1 MADDVGK
8 QITDLKTD
16 LSTTLGN
23 IKNDVTSKLDSLNNS
38 VTALS
43 KDVTDIKA
51 KIPTQAP
58 SSGSW
63 AKLLKTENRI
73 QAGLSLLFL
82 VLGFI
87 SLLLSCW
94 VLGAATILL
103 VDIALVLLILELA
116 LRKGMNT
123 RWLFEPAH
131 RKAFMVILPC
141 LLLALMTAFGSLYI
155 HTGDVVDGAKGTNGS
170 TVQSAFDA
178 FYFSAVTILTLGGD
192 YKYPQTVTRCLVLWE
207 LASGLLMLMLIIP
220 VWSSRIALFGEEQ

>member
-1 MADDVGK
+1 MADDIGK
-8 QITDLKTD
+8 QLTDLKTD
-16 LSTTLGN
+16 LSTGLGN
-23 IKNDVTSKLDSLNNS
+23 IKSEFTNKLDSLKDS
-38 VTALS
+38 VAAIS
-43 KDVTDIKA
+43 KDLTELKS
-51 KIPTQAP
+51 KMPSQSP

-63 AKLLKTENRI
+63 AKLLQKENRI

-82 VLGFI
+82 ALGLM
-87 SLLLSCW
+87 SLLLCLW
-94 VLGAATILL
+94 WLGAATIVL

-131 RKAFMVILPC
+131 RKAFMVILPS
-141 LLLALMTAFGSLYI
+141 LLLALMTAFGSLYSQ
-155 HTGDVVDGAKGTNGS
+155 TGDVVDGTKNV
-170 TVQSAFDA
+170 TVQNAFDA

-192 YKYPQTVTRCLVLWE
+192 YKYPQTLTRSLVLWE